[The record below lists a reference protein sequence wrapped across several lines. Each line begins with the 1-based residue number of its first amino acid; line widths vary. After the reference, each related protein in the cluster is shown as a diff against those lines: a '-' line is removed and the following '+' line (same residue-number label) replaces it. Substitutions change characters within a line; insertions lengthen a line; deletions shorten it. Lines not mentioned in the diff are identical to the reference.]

1 MTTIFYLLR
10 HAAHDNVG
18 GYLAGRKPGVMLGQA
33 GLAQAERLG
42 VRMLREPIVAVH
54 TSPRERAHQTAA
66 AVAAACAIE
75 RVIED
80 PELDEV
86 DFGEAWQGR
95 DFKSLDGDAAWRRWN
110 EKRDLARTA
119 GGERMIDVQS
129 RALSLIER
137 LGLQHPDAALALVS
151 HAEVIKS
158 VVCQVLGLPASTGE
172 RFDIE
177 PASVTAVTWGD
188 WGAKLLL
195 LNESV
200 G

>member
-1 MTTIFYLLR
+1 MTTTFYLLR

-18 GYLAGRKPGVMLGQA
+18 GYLAGRLPAVTLGQA

-54 TSPRERAHQTAA
+54 SSPRERAQQTAA

-86 DFGEAWQGR
+86 DFGEDWQGK
-95 DFKSLDGDAAWRRWN
+95 DFKSLNEDTGWRRWN
-110 EKRDLARTA
+110 SQRSLSRTA

-129 RALSLIER
+129 RALSLLER
-137 LGLQHPDAALALVS
+137 LAMQYPDAALAIVS
-151 HAEVIKS
+151 HAEIIKG
-158 VVCQVLGLPASTGE
+158 VVCQVLGLPTSAGE

-177 PASVTAVTWGD
+177 PASVSALAWGE
-188 WGAKLLL
+188 WGAQLLL